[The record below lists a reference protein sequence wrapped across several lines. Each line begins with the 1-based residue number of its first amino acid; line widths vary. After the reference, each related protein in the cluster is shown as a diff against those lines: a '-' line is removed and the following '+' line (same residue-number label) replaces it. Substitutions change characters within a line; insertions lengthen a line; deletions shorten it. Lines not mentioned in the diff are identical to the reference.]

1 MARKSNKQKYLE
13 ELLLQIETNPNYID
27 LRSALYKEYI
37 LHLTQG
43 KPRTIYNHYVD
54 DAIFCYNYY
63 KDVMKDPDPR
73 TTIINDL
80 NIIVSDLMK
89 DAIKSTND
97 LNVLQ
102 L

>member
-13 ELLLQIETNPNYID
+13 ELLHQIETNPNYID

-37 LHLTQG
+37 LHLTEG
-43 KPRTIYNHYVD
+43 KPRILYDHYID
-54 DAIFCYNYY
+54 QALFLYNYY
-63 KDVMKDPDPR
+63 KDVLKDPDPQSSI
-73 TTIINDL
+73 TSDM
-80 NIIVSDLMK
+80 NILVSDVLQ
-89 DAIKSTND
+89 DVIKSTND